1 MRISDW
7 SSDVCSS
14 DLDLVKEQHTRSGA
28 FVSVRTDIT
37 ERKRAELALRD
48 QESRLEQALAERT
61 AQIKGI
67 LANIAQGVT
76 VTAPDLTVLLVNQGY
91 LDIFGLP
98 EELGRPGIHLSE
110 YIRQGLATGPYPA
123 ADLAA
128 AASEEASVK
137 QPLAGLSHPKRGRN

>member
-14 DLDLVKEQHTRSGA
+14 DLGRWDLVKEQHTRSGA

-76 VTAPDLTVLLVNQGY
+76 VTAPDLT
-91 LDIFGLP
+91 
-98 EELGRPGIHLSE
+98 R
-110 YIRQGLATGPYPA
+110 
-123 ADLAA
+123 
-128 AASEEASVK
+128 SEEHTSELQSLMRISYAVFCLK
-137 QPLAGLSHPKRGRN
+137 KKHKHQLHNNTITQQH